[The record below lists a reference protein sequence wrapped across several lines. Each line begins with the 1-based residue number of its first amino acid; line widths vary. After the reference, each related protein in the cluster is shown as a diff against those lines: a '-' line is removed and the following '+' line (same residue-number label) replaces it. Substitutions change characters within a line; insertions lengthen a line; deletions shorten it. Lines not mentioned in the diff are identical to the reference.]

1 MDHDKTLVTKW
12 FNSKL
17 RINDDISKLGN
28 DLFQEAC
35 VFVAKSAKEQTLE
48 FDRKVTP
55 RNLIEALEG
64 VDSEKWKSALDKE
77 LTSLSDRNCFSIC
90 STDDQ
95 DDKSK
100 RAIKSKLCFRI
111 KVNPDRTFRCKIR
124 LVACGYSQRYGSDY
138 KITYSPTAQW
148 KSITTILHLA
158 AVFDW
163 QIIG

>member
-1 MDHDKTLVTKW
+1 MELRSKMSLRPQQDKDYKSMNRVYITSIPNDNIVQSRPKLVLNKLLVDHDKTLVTKW

-17 RINDDISKLGN
+17 TINDDISKLGN

-48 FDRKVTP
+48 LDRKVTP

-95 DDKSK
+95 D
-100 RAIKSKLCFRI
+100 
-111 KVNPDRTFRCKIR
+111 V
-124 LVACGYSQRYGSDY
+124 
-138 KITYSPTAQW
+138 
-148 KSITTILHLA
+148 
-158 AVFDW
+158 
-163 QIIG
+163 